1 MKKNLWTFIISL
13 VVVATGS
20 FYGGIKYSQS
30 KNLGMDNF
38 NKLTAEQRQ
47 ARFIQGNETN
57 TDNAMGI
64 RTGMANGGLINGEVL
79 SKDDKSITV
88 KLADGG
94 SKIVFYSDST
104 VVSKSATTTMQDLT
118 VGENVMVSGTT
129 NQDGS
134 ISAQMV
140 QIRPDGAPMPEQ
152 GQPRPQ

>member
-47 ARFIQGNETN
+47 VRFIQGNETN
-57 TDNAMGI
+57 TDNAMGV

-88 KLADGG
+88 KLNGG
-94 SKIVFYSDST
+94 SSKIIFYSAET
-104 VVSKSATTTMQDLT
+104 T
-118 VGENVMVSGTT
+118 VGKTVKGAIEDLNDGTNIIITGKT
-129 NQDGS
+129 NNDGS
-134 ISAQMV
+134 MTAQNI
-140 QIRPDGAPMPEQ
+140 QIREGVPVQ
-152 GQPRPQ
+152 K

>member
-1 MKKNLWTFIISL
+1 MNKNTIIGIAA
-13 VVVATGS
+13 VVVIAVGAGS
-20 FYGGIKYSQS
+20 FYAGMKYGQSQRAS
-30 KNLGMDNF
+30 RAGTFTRQF
-38 NKLTAEQRQ
+38 NGNSGPNGAAGADGQRV
-47 ARFIQGNETN
+47 RI
-57 TDNAMGI
+57 
-64 RTGMANGGLINGEVL
+64 NGGGFTIGEIL

-140 QIRPDGAPMPEQ
+140 QIRPAGAPMPEQ